1 MSLPIDLEKAIAD
14 EKSKRGY
21 GTEQD
26 LAVLI
31 EQAKTKDAPPPEDK
45 KEDKPKEEKGNKAEA
60 DLATDL
66 LGKRLGFT
74 RKTKK
79 ETDEKKEEA
88 GKLAAG
94 VEDVTGVGVQ
104 DDKAK
109 DKEEKPEVEK
119 LDGGGGDTSKGAKK
133 AKITK
138 KPELDPIEIA
148 SAAAARTAQTFIE
161 SAESN
166 RAKIPEPGPAKGAEE
181 ALSDEEKGELE
192 VFREMAKAAP
202 QFKELPR
209 QYLGYLKKAEDYQRN
224 WEKENPAKEFDPESD
239 EHDGFFSKH
248 QPKYSELEY
257 KKAISRMVQRESGSK
272 EVEQLTA
279 KQKSLEAELAARE
292 LDPVINQTS
301 IGALAEVIKVMNPE
315 ILKSIEKD
323 GFQKYAEVNDV
334 EADLIKEVASRMGPF
349 IAGILQFDDPNG
361 RIPFN
366 KENPSHV
373 EAVRYLREKEI
384 EIGKKPWKDRMDDNG
399 KIIVPRAEY
408 FRMTETQKTQHSYL
422 DTNMLIQLRV
432 QEEAE
437 KAQAQYEKE
446 LKKAESRAKR
456 LGWSPPSSKEN
467 GHKAKEEEVEKEEK
481 PEEKREE
488 TKSPEAGS
496 ASRID
501 TSGDV
506 KNKAQKDTIDLTAD
520 ILFQRR

>member
-1 MSLPIDLEKAIAD
+1 MSLPIDVEKAIAD

-31 EQAKTKDAPPPEDK
+31 EQAKSKDAPPPEEK
-45 KEDKPKEEKGNKAEA
+45 KEDKPKEEKGSKPEA

-66 LGKRLGFT
+66 LAKTLRFT

-79 ETDEKKEEA
+79 ETDEKKEEKADTESGDKPAPGPSGESGKSNEGVDEA
-88 GKLAAG
+88 GK
-94 VEDVTGVGVQ
+94 TGDGKDEVG
-104 DDKAK
+104 DK
-109 DKEEKPEVEK
+109 P
-119 LDGGGGDTSKGAKK
+119 AKK

-148 SAAAARTAQTFIE
+148 SAAAARTAQAFM
-161 SAESN
+161 ESN
-166 RAKIPEPGPAKGAEE
+166 AASREKIPDAGVAKGVEE

-192 VFREMAKAAP
+192 VFREMAKTAP

-248 QPKYSELEY
+248 QPKYSELAY
-257 KKAISRMVQRESGSK
+257 KNAIADMAVRRSGNK
-272 EVEQLTA
+272 EIEQLTA

-301 IGALAEVIKVMNPE
+301 IGALAEVIKVINPE
-315 ILKSIEKD
+315 ILKAIEKD
-323 GFQKYAEVNDV
+323 GFQKYAEGNEV
-334 EADLIKEVASRMGPF
+334 EADLIKEVANRMGPF
-349 IAGILQFDDPNG
+349 ITGILQFDDPNG

-366 KENPSHV
+366 KENPAHV

-399 KIIVPRAEY
+399 KIIVPRSEY
-408 FRMTETQKTQHSYL
+408 FRMTETQKAQHSYL
-422 DTNMLIQLRV
+422 DTNMLLQLRV

-437 KAQAQYEKE
+437 KAQAQYEKDV
-446 LKKAESRAKR
+446 KKAEARAKK

-467 GHKAKEEEVEKEEK
+467 GHTPKEGEAEKEEK
-481 PEEKREE
+481 AEEKREE

-506 KNKAQKDTIDLTAD
+506 KAKAQKDTIDLTAD

>member
-1 MSLPIDLEKAIAD
+1 MPIPIDVEKAIAD

-21 GTEQD
+21 GNEQD

-31 EQAKTKDAPPPEDK
+31 EQAKAKDAPPPEEK
-45 KEDKPKEEKGNKAEA
+45 KEEKPKEEKGSKPEA

-66 LGKRLGFT
+66 LAKTLRFT

-79 ETDEKKEEA
+79 ETDEKKEPEANEVSGDSGSEKIEA
-88 GKLAAG
+88 GDKSA
-94 VEDVTGVGVQ
+94 
-104 DDKAK
+104 DKAGSK
-109 DKEEKPEVEK
+109 EKPE
-119 LDGGGGDTSKGAKK
+119 GGDVSAGADDKPKK

-138 KPELDPIEIA
+138 RPEIDPLEIA
-148 SAAAARTAQTFIE
+148 SAAAARTAQTFME
-161 SAESN
+161 SHAASREKVPD
-166 RAKIPEPGPAKGAEE
+166 AGVAKGAEE
-181 ALSDEEKGELE
+181 SLSDEEKGELE
-192 VFREMAKAAP
+192 VFREMAKTAP

-248 QPKYSELEY
+248 QPKYSELAY
-257 KKAISRMVQRESGSK
+257 KNAIADMAVRRSGNK
-272 EVEQLTA
+272 EIEQLTA

-301 IGALAEVIKVMNPE
+301 IGALAEVIKVINPE
-315 ILKSIEKD
+315 ILNAIEKD
-323 GFQKYAEVNDV
+323 GFQKYAEANEV
-334 EADLIKEVASRMGPF
+334 EADIIKEVANRMGPF
-349 IAGILQFDDPNG
+349 ITGILQFDDPNG

-366 KENPSHV
+366 KDNPAHV

-399 KIIVPRAEY
+399 KIIVPRSEY
-408 FRMTETQKTQHSYL
+408 FKMTETQKAQHSYL
-422 DTNMLIQLRV
+422 DTNMLLQLRV

-437 KAQAQYEKE
+437 KAQAQYEKDV
-446 LKKAESRAKR
+446 KKAEARAKK

-467 GHKAKEEEVEKEEK
+467 GHTPKEEEAEMEEK
-481 PEEKREE
+481 AEEKREE

-506 KNKAQKDTIDLTAD
+506 KAKAQKDTIDLTAD

>member
-1 MSLPIDLEKAIAD
+1 MPLPIDVEKAIAD

-79 ETDEKKEEA
+79 ETDEKKPEEA
-88 GKLAAG
+88 KEPEGKEKE
-94 VEDVTGVGVQ
+94 VV
-104 DDKAK
+104 AK
-109 DKEEKPEVEK
+109 EGE
-119 LDGGGGDTSKGAKK
+119 LDGGDGDVEKGEKLPAKK

-148 SAAAARTAQTFIE
+148 SAAAARTAQSFIE

-166 RAKIPEPGPAKGAEE
+166 RAKVQDPGQPKGAEE

-192 VFREMAKAAP
+192 VFREMAKVAP

-248 QPKYSELEY
+248 QPKYSELAY
-257 KKAISRMVQRESGSK
+257 KNAIADMAVRRSGNK
-272 EVEQLTA
+272 EIEQLTA

-301 IGALAEVIKVMNPE
+301 IGALAEVIKVINPE
-315 ILKSIEKD
+315 ILRSIEKD
-323 GFQKYAEVNDV
+323 GFQKYAESNEV
-334 EADLIKEVASRMGPF
+334 EADLIKEVANRMGPF
-349 IAGILQFDDPNG
+349 ITGLLQFDDPNG

-366 KENPSHV
+366 KENPAHV

-399 KIIVPRAEY
+399 KIIVPRTEY
-408 FRMTETQKTQHSYL
+408 FNMTNAQKAQHSYL
-422 DTNMLIQLRV
+422 DTNMLLQLRV

-437 KAQAQYEKE
+437 KAQAQYEKDV
-446 LKKAESRAKR
+446 KKAEARAKK
-456 LGWSPPSSKEN
+456 LGWLPPSSKEN
-467 GHKAKEEEVEKEEK
+467 GHKAKEEEVEKEDK
-481 PEEKREE
+481 AEEKREE

-506 KNKAQKDTIDLTAD
+506 KNKAQKDINELTAD
-520 ILFQRR
+520 ILFPRR

>member
-1 MSLPIDLEKAIAD
+1 MPLPIDVEKAIAD

-31 EQAKTKDAPPPEDK
+31 EQAKAKDAPPPEDK

-66 LGKRLGFT
+66 LAKTLRFT

-88 GKLAAG
+88 KSESLG
-94 VEDVTGVGVQ
+94 
-104 DDKAK
+104 
-109 DKEEKPEVEK
+109 EEKP
-119 LDGGGGDTSKGAKK
+119 DGGGSKKEPVKDVSGEVAKEDDEKPAKK

-161 SAESN
+161 SSEAN
-166 RAKIPEPGPAKGAEE
+166 RAKTPEPGVSKGAEE

-192 VFREMAKAAP
+192 VFREMAKVAP

-239 EHDGFFSKH
+239 DHDGFFSKH
-248 QPKYSELEY
+248 QPKYSELAY
-257 KKAISRMVQRESGSK
+257 KNAIADMAVRRSGNK
-272 EVEQLTA
+272 EIEQLTA

-301 IGALAEVIKVMNPE
+301 IGALAEVIKVINPE

-323 GFQKYAEVNDV
+323 GFQKYAEANEV
-334 EADLIKEVASRMGPF
+334 EADLIREVANRMGPF
-349 IAGILQFDDPNG
+349 IAGLLQFDDPNG

-366 KENPSHV
+366 RENPAHV

-384 EIGKKPWKDRMDDNG
+384 EISKKPWKDRMDDNG
-399 KIIVPRAEY
+399 KIIVPRAQY
-408 FRMTETQKTQHSYL
+408 FGMTETQKAQHSYL
-422 DTNMLIQLRV
+422 DTNMLLQLRV

-437 KAQAQYEKE
+437 KAQAQYEKDV
-446 LKKAESRAKR
+446 KKAEARAKK
-456 LGWSPPSSKEN
+456 LGWLPPSSKEN

-481 PEEKREE
+481 AEEKPEE

-506 KNKAQKDTIDLTAD
+506 KNKAQKDINELTAD
-520 ILFQRR
+520 ILFPRR